1 MASLQHPDQDQPVY
15 LMAHHTIGR
24 RQGVADTRITL
35 PEISGIHAA
44 VQWTGSHWIIRDLS
58 RNGTWV
64 NGQQLIPAKNQ
75 PLNIGDVLTFG
86 RATNPAWKVENLDPP
101 ENLLIDIHTG
111 EGMPLESY
119 HLLPD
124 EHDPIAS
131 LHFNPV
137 NGVWVYELI
146 EGPEHGESARVV
158 HHNSR
163 IDCAHSSWTLF
174 LAASQSTTTELS
186 FKNLCVSDFRLRF
199 TVSHHEEHVQLQLAK
214 DDMRLDLAART
225 HNYLLL
231 YLARARIRDIQR
243 NVDAPDQGWVAIDLA
258 TRELGI
264 TVNHLNT
271 QIFRARKQIADSLP
285 DAIDTSRLVER
296 RAYEMRLGGY
306 MLDIFK
312 GSQKEELEASTGE
325 YALAP
330 EPA

>member
-1 MASLQHPDQDQPVY
+1 MACLQHPDRDQPVY

-44 VQWTGSHWIIRDLS
+44 IQWTGSHWVVRDLS

-64 NGQQLIPAKNQ
+64 NDQQLVPAKNHQ
-75 PLNIGDVLTFG
+75 LQLGDRLAFG
-86 RATNPAWKVENLDPP
+86 RANNPVWKVENLDPP
-101 ENLLIDIHTG
+101 ENLLIDIQSG
-111 EGMPLESY
+111 EAQVLESY

-131 LHFNPV
+131 LHFNPI
-137 NGVWVYELI
+137 NGVWIYELL
-146 EGPEHGESARVV
+146 ESPEHSEYAKVVNHGSRV
-158 HHNSR
+158 
-163 IDCAHSSWTLF
+163 DCAHNSWELF
-174 LAASQSTTTELS
+174 LANSQSTTTELS
-186 FKNLCVSDFRLRF
+186 FKSLCVSDFRLQF
-199 TVSHHEEHVQLQLAK
+199 IVSHHEEHIQLQLSK
-214 DDMRLDLAART
+214 DDTRVDLAART

-243 NVDAPDQGWVAIDLA
+243 NVDGPDQGWVAIDLA
-258 TRELGI
+258 TRELAI

-285 DAIDTSRLVER
+285 DAIDTGRLVER
-296 RAYEMRLGGY
+296 RAYEMRLGCFL
-306 MLDIFK
+306 LDIFK
-312 GSQKEELEASTGE
+312 GSQKEEVEASTGE
-325 YALAP
+325 HPVVP

>member
-1 MASLQHPDQDQPVY
+1 MACLQHPDRDQPVY

-44 VQWTGSHWIIRDLS
+44 IQWTGSHWVIRDLS

-75 PLNIGDVLTFG
+75 QLQQGDRLTFG
-86 RATNPAWKVENLDPP
+86 RAINPEWKVENLDPP

-111 EGMPLESY
+111 DSQVLESY

-137 NGVWVYELI
+137 NGVWIYELLDDS
-146 EGPEHGESARVV
+146 EHGKSAKVV
-158 HHNSR
+158 MHGNR
-163 IDCAHSSWTLF
+163 IDCAHSSWQLF
-174 LAASQSTTTELS
+174 LGNSQSTTTELS
-186 FKNLCVSDFRLRF
+186 LKSLCISDFRLRF

-214 DDMRLDLAART
+214 DAMKLDLPART
-225 HNYLLL
+225 HNCLLV

-243 NVDAPDQGWVAIDLA
+243 GVAPSDQGWVAVDLA
-258 TRELGI
+258 IRELGI
-264 TVNHLNT
+264 NVNHLNT

-296 RAYEMRLGGY
+296 RSYEMRLGCNQ
-306 MLDIFK
+306 LDIFK
-312 GSQKEELEASTGE
+312 GSQKEQLEATTGE
-325 YALAP
+325 YPVPA
-330 EPA
+330 EPV

>member
-1 MASLQHPDQDQPVY
+1 MASLQHPDRDQPVY

-44 VQWTGSHWIIRDLS
+44 IQWTGSHWIIRDLS

-75 PLNIGDVLTFG
+75 QLHIGDKLSFG
-86 RATNPAWKVENLDPP
+86 RANNPVWKVENLDAP

-111 EGMPLESY
+111 ESQVLESY

-137 NGVWVYELI
+137 NGVWIYELL
-146 EGPEHGESARVV
+146 ESPEHCESAKVV
-158 HHNSR
+158 NHGSR
-163 IDCAHSSWTLF
+163 IDCAHNSWELF

-186 FKNLCVSDFRLRF
+186 FNNLCVSDFRLRF
-199 TVSHHEEHVQLQLAK
+199 TVSHHEEHIQLQLAK

-243 NVDAPDQGWVAIDLA
+243 KVDAPDQGWVAIDLA

-312 GSQKEELEASTGE
+312 GSQKEELEATTGE
-325 YALAP
+325 LALKP